1 MTSPAETTP
10 EAAVTTPRRRIRIDR
25 AGVPFVAVPLGA
37 ALAAAVAGSPWS
49 WFALPAAALGL
60 FSAWFFRDPDR
71 EIPQDPSLVLSPA
84 DGRVT
89 AVDEGAGGL
98 VVTIFL
104 NVFNVHVNR
113 VPVAGTVRSVTHR
126 PGRFLAAYRPEATEV
141 NERTDL
147 VLETARGPVAVAQI
161 AGLIARRIVV
171 RVVPGERLAA
181 GARYGL
187 IRFGSCTQVALPP
200 GAEPLVR
207 PGEAVRGGT
216 SVLARW
222 RDAAPGAP

>member
-1 MTSPAETTP
+1 MTFPAETNS
-10 EAAVTTPRRRIRIDR
+10 EAVAITPRRRLPIDR
-25 AGVPFVAVPLGA
+25 AGLPFVAVPFIAAVGLLLAPRPWA
-37 ALAAAVAGSPWS
+37 ALA
-49 WFALPAAALGL
+49 LPLAALGL
-60 FSAWFFRDPDR
+60 FSAWFFRDPERAVPD
-71 EIPQDPSLVLSPA
+71 DPALVLSPA

-89 AVDEGAGGL
+89 EVRDGESGL

-113 VPVAGTVRSVTHR
+113 VPVAGRVASVTHR

-147 VLETARGPVAVAQI
+147 VLETPRGAVAVAQI

-171 RVVPGERLAA
+171 RVAPGQQLAA

-187 IRFGSCTQVALPP
+187 IRFGSCTQVTLPP

-207 PGEAVRGGT
+207 VGDTVRGGT
-216 SVLARW
+216 SGIARW
-222 RDAAPGAP
+222 RDAAAAAP